1 MKRSAGLSIVA
12 AALFLAACPLL
23 MYSQNPAGG
32 PSPGSSQPA
41 SKEAGSAVTLSPA
54 TVTAIQKRV
63 ETFLRNMFAWGTD
76 FQVKVGTPKPG
87 PIDSLYEFP
96 VTVSNQGQSDAAIV
110 YVSKNGRY
118 MFRGEIQDL
127 DSTPLADTRK
137 AIQLKGYAT
146 KGPVDAKVEVVEFAD
161 FECPSCR
168 QLEYVLRVVLPKYPQ
183 VRFVFKDFPL
193 DQIHP
198 WASTAAL
205 AGHCALNQSEA
216 IFWKFHDTVYDQ
228 QDLIST
234 ENASSKLAEIAASA
248 GADPA
253 AFQACIADP
262 KAQEPVKNSTAE
274 GQKLELTGTPTTF
287 VNGRRVVGPDQNLLE
302 QYIQFDLASKP

>member
-1 MKRSAGLSIVA
+1 
-12 AALFLAACPLL
+12 
-23 MYSQNPAGG
+23 
-32 PSPGSSQPA
+32 
-41 SKEAGSAVTLSPA
+41 
-54 TVTAIQKRV
+54 
-63 ETFLRNMFAWGTD
+63 
-76 FQVKVGTPKPG
+76 
-87 PIDSLYEFP
+87 
-96 VTVSNQGQSDAAIV
+96 
-110 YVSKNGRY
+110 

-127 DSTPLADTRK
+127 DSTPLADMRK

-146 KGPVDAKVEVVEFAD
+146 KGPADAKVEVVEFAD

-205 AGHCALNQSEA
+205 AGHCALNQSEE
-216 IFWKFHDTVYDQ
+216 IFWKFHDVVYDQ

-248 GADPA
+248 GADPV
-253 AFQACIADP
+253 AFQACISDP
-262 KAQEPVKNSTAE
+262 KTQAPVKNSTAE

-287 VNGRRVVGPDQNLLE
+287 VDGRRIVGPDQNLLRAVHPVRPSA
-302 QYIQFDLASKP
+302 QTITDKH